1 MYTYIVKYFNYEDT
15 ENRIVF
21 HSKNFSSEEF
31 KRMCDEAVEYLR
43 RIKGEHYYEDSGE
56 IVRYLVDNK
65 GFVNA
70 DNKVLMYELGNN
82 EVEVY
87 KYMI

>member
-1 MYTYIVKYFNYEDT
+1 MNTYIIQDFNYEDT
-15 ENRIVF
+15 ENVIVF

-31 KRMCDEAVEYLR
+31 KRMCDEAVEYLK
-43 RIKGEHYYEDSGE
+43 RIKGEHYYNNSGE
-56 IVRYLVDNK
+56 VAKYLVDNK

-70 DNKVLMYELGNN
+70 DNKVLIYELGNN